1 MRIPGVIAC
10 GAVML
15 AAMGVASA
23 DEDAESALQKLM
35 DRAEIEELVVRYVH
49 ALDTLDAD
57 AYEGVFTEDG
67 VYELPGNVVHTG
79 GAAIRKIVTDLQ
91 AARARNE
98 AAGTPS
104 PRLYHVMANSSIEI
118 FDATNAR
125 HQSYAQ
131 TVRAADDGQ
140 FIVGFMGRYEDVL
153 VKVDGR
159 WRIKSRKLVSFV
171 PPAASA
177 QAPGSKTPEQLQ
189 AAYAEHKG
197 DFDYLLGDWEFTA
210 ESKENGPFSGYWSA
224 VRLAEGQILD
234 EYRVVGDGG
243 ETFFVTTTI
252 RSYNA
257 LLDQWELI
265 GMDEGNGLRDFG
277 TALRDGDQMHIEQRF
292 GVISATPTIRRIR
305 YYDIGADRFS
315 WTSDLSRDN
324 GSTWATDDLR
334 IEARRIGPPRSLG
347 ALAVAPRASINTNQ

>member
-1 MRIPGVIAC
+1 VT
-10 GAVML
+10 
-15 AAMGVASA
+15 
-23 DEDAESALQKLM
+23 
-35 DRAEIEELVVRYVH
+35 YVH

-57 AYEGVFTEDG
+57 AYEGVFAEDA

-79 GAAIRKIVTDLQ
+79 RAAIRKIVTDLQ

-118 FDATNAR
+118 IDATNAR
-125 HQSYAQ
+125 HQAYAQ
-131 TVRAADDGQ
+131 TVRAADNGQ
-140 FIVGFMGRYEDVL
+140 FVVGFMGRYEDVL

-159 WRIKSRKLVSFV
+159 WLIKSRKLVSFV

-177 QAPGSKTPEQLQ
+177 SAQAPGSKTSEQLQ

-197 DFDYLLGDWEFTA
+197 DFDYLLGDWEFDA
-210 ESKENGPFSGYWSA
+210 VGKEMGEFHGYWSA

-234 EYRVVGDGG
+234 EYRVVGDDG

-257 LLDQWELI
+257 LTDRWELI

-277 TALRDGDQMHIEQRF
+277 TARLDGNEMHIEQRF
-292 GVISATPTIRRIR
+292 GMISATPTTRRIR
-305 YYDIGADRFS
+305 YYNIGADRFS

-324 GSTWATDDLR
+324 GSTWATDDLK

-347 ALAVAPRASINTNQ
+347 ALAVAPRASIARSMYKGDPVVLFERMSGSIR